1 MLSVDIVTNCTLET
15 DLSQIP
21 KRFFV
26 RRETNGVLF
35 TEITHN
41 IIIENLPSGLMK
53 FSVEVGG
60 QEYSAVQA
68 TY

>member
-35 TEITHN
+35 TEIMHN